1 MHALIVAL
9 RCFCLLSRRERQSM
23 VRTIVFVFGLF
34 LSISAAK
41 AQMFSEFE
49 RAALIFTIAVANP
62 SSAPRSIVQV
72 GVRSRAHSTFNC
84 LSGAHGLIS
93 LADYPVAFH
102 VSKPETMID
111 ADPILALPPKEIAT
125 FTISLYPNATGSC
138 GYWSSIVSAVVKF
151 DDGNT
156 LETPSEM
163 IDARQVES
171 VRVRSPKREEVLGLA
186 AHRSPMLRLQGIE
199 KLPAVNVDT
208 ITAESVLRARYSDP
222 VPDVREAAYAQS
234 AAMKLTGLVPDLI
247 ARFDVVPKPKAG
259 DRDSY
264 SGELLS
270 LCKAGCCSSCV
281 RRDG

>member
-1 MHALIVAL
+1 M
-9 RCFCLLSRRERQSM
+9 
-23 VRTIVFVFGLF
+23 
-34 LSISAAK
+34 
-41 AQMFSEFE
+41 
-49 RAALIFTIAVANP
+49 
-62 SSAPRSIVQV
+62 
-72 GVRSRAHSTFNC
+72 
-84 LSGAHGLIS
+84 
-93 LADYPVAFH
+93 
-102 VSKPETMID
+102 
-111 ADPILALPPKEIAT
+111 
-125 FTISLYPNATGSC
+125 
-138 GYWSSIVSAVVKF
+138 SAVVKF